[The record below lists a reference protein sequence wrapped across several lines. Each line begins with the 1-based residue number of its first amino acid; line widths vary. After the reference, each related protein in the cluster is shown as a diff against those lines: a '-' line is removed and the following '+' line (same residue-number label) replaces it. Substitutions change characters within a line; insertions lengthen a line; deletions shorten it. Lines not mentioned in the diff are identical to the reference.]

1 MLMHSV
7 RDTDQLSAARSS
19 VVGAYLTA
27 RLTWFGETRATVA
40 LQVCNA
46 LGDGGTV
53 ELELVRRSA
62 SSERW
67 HAERIGCASAAP
79 VALEFLRDLLDAQHW
94 SLTAP
99 AQHAVEIAE
108 LNADPMT
115 LEGLLS
121 FLETWRPARS

>member
-1 MLMHSV
+1 MLMHHASDV
-7 RDTDQLSAARSS
+7 GPISAARSS
-19 VVGAYLTA
+19 VVGAYLSA
-27 RLTWFGETRATVA
+27 RLTWFGETRATVT
-40 LQVCNA
+40 LHVCNA

-53 ELELVRRSA
+53 ELELVRRSLNC
-62 SSERW
+62 ERW
-67 HAERIGCASAAP
+67 HAERIGCANAAP

-99 AQHAVEIAE
+99 AQHDVELTA

-115 LEGLLS
+115 LKGLLS